1 MAKLCPTV
9 HDPMD
14 GSNLNVY
21 QQMNK
26 EDVVHVYSGILFS
39 YKRNNAIC
47 SHIDGPRVVLL
58 SEVSQKDKYH
68 MILLICE
75 I

>member
-1 MAKLCPTV
+1 MAKLCAAL
-9 HDPMD
+9 HDLMD

-39 YKRNNAIC
+39 CKKNNAIC
-47 SHIDGPRVVLL
+47 SNIDGPRIAIL
-58 SEVSQKDKYH
+58 SGVSQIEKDKYH
-68 MILLICE
+68 MI
-75 I
+75 